1 MVVIWMISDRREGI
15 MKRIEV
21 FILTFVALVLVA
33 SCNTPEVEEIVEQ
46 PVRKTIPFTLNADIA
61 DTKVSYDADNNL
73 FSFKSGDQL
82 SVSGEGV
89 SGLLAY
95 AGNNRFSGNLTIE
108 GEPAPGTELSVTLV
122 HVDNSTQSTYAHG
135 IAPTL
140 KDAVE
145 NYSLFTGTFGYQTS
159 ETVALT
165 QSAAFFKV
173 TVKFNGVL
181 SGSTPVEIKNNNNVV
196 ATGSAAVAPDQN
208 NSSMSI
214 AEFVAIIPG
223 STELVAGNS
232 WIVVCE
238 RNVALIK
245 ENKQNKTLSPNTYYT
260 VTREEV
266 PFTPQNGD
274 PFWSDGT
281 FGRYRHDN
289 GASIIGIIVYVN
301 DGSQEGQV
309 VTENRTALVMALK
322 NIATPGGYPWSA
334 AEKGPFVT
342 PLVTTPNDII
352 DSQHFSGFNNTTTIL
367 QNYGEG
373 VESTAVYRAV
383 HYSDY
388 YPEANIPATTTNT
401 TGWFLPSI
409 GQWLYSISEDGFGG
423 ADPVNEWNRN
433 LDTQNNNWLQY
444 GNLNDLV
451 RVMPAAS
458 SSDNAL
464 VKSLNDRLA
473 DLQADFSIEYNS
485 FAINENY
492 WSSSESI
499 DDNNDA
505 AIRINFGTVEL
516 DKDGNYWSTIKA
528 KPFRKKGTN
537 PWQNYY
543 MMIRPFL
550 AFTSINNS
558 NQ

>member
-1 MVVIWMISDRREGI
+1 

-21 FILTFVALVLVA
+21 FILTFFALVLVA

-159 ETVALT
+159 TSVALT

-181 SGSTPVEIKNNNNVV
+181 AGSTPVEIKNNNSVI
-196 ATGSAAVAPDQN
+196 ATGSAAVAPDGTN
-208 NSSMSI
+208 PSMSI

-223 STELVAGNS
+223 GTQLEAGNS
-232 WIVVCE
+232 WIVICE
-238 RNVALIK
+238 RDVALIK

-260 VTREEV
+260 VTRDEV

-281 FGRYRHDN
+281 FGRYTHEN

-301 DGSQEGQV
+301 DDTTEGRM
-309 VTENRTALVMALK
+309 VTENRAALVMGLK
-322 NIATPGGYPWSA
+322 NIAQDGGYPWSA
-334 AEKGPFVT
+334 AGKGPFVE
-342 PLVTTPNDII
+342 PLLTKPSHII

-373 VESTAVYRAV
+373 VESTAAYRAV

-423 ADPVNEWNRN
+423 ADPVGDW
-433 LDTQNNNWLQY
+433 NNNGGKNWLRE

-458 SSDNAL
+458 STDNAL

-473 DLQADFSIEYNS
+473 DLQADFSIEFNS

-492 WSSSESI
+492 WSSSESK
-499 DDNNDA
+499 DENNKAA

-516 DKDGNYWSTIKA
+516 DSNGNYWSTIKA
-528 KPFRKKGTN
+528 KPFKKEGTN

-550 AFTSINNS
+550 AFTNINSS